1 MWTVIKLDQK
11 KINLFKEDLKKRVGN
26 DFKLY
31 LPKLKVDKF
40 NKKKI
45 FKKELNLLGDYALCF
60 LPNLNNCATVSKL
73 KYLRGLKYFL
83 NGFTSCQKEITEFIN
98 RCKKIENKD
107 GYISSNLF
115 ETEINKYYKFMSGPF
130 NENIFKIIEL
140 QKNKINILMGNVKAT
155 INKRE
160 FLYNPA

>member
-11 KINLFKEDLKKRVGN
+11 KINLLKEDLKKRAGN
-26 DFKLY
+26 EFKLY
-31 LPKLKVDKF
+31 LPKLKVEKF
-40 NKKKI
+40 NKKKF

-60 LPNLNNCATVSKL
+60 LPNFNDCTTINNL

-83 NGFTSCQKEITEFIN
+83 NGFTSCQKEIIDFIN

-115 ETEINKYYKFMSGPF
+115 ETEINKYYKFTSGPF
-130 NENIFKIIEL
+130 NENIFKIIEF
-140 QKNKINILMGNVKAT
+140 QKNKINILMGSVKAT
-155 INKRE
+155 ISKKE

>member
-11 KINLFKEDLKKRVGN
+11 KINLLKEDLKKRAGN
-26 DFKLY
+26 EFKLY
-31 LPKLKVDKF
+31 LPKLKVEKF
-40 NKKKI
+40 NKKKF

-60 LPNLNNCATVSKL
+60 LPNFNNCTTINNL

-83 NGFTSCQKEITEFIN
+83 SGFTSCQKEIIEFIN

-115 ETEINKYYKFMSGPF
+115 ETEINKYYKFTSGPF
-130 NENIFKIIEL
+130 NENIFKIIEF
-140 QKNKINILMGNVKAT
+140 QKNKINILMGSVKAT
-155 INKRE
+155 INKKE